1 MRTALAIAGGT
12 ESSRWRPRPSSVSRC
27 ELASSVYEAGER
39 SEGTRR
45 NFCPNAALT
54 VSIIPPTIDVMNTLD
69 APSSFLS
76 RHDEDL
82 SKAAHRREMR
92 LLQLS
97 IAGLMSVSRAERD
110 AAGRFIR
117 RSESMARS
125 ADPLIP
131 LRAEWWEAI

>member
-1 MRTALAIAGGT
+1 MRTALAIAGET
-12 ESSRWRPRPSSVSRC
+12 ESARWRVRPSSRSRC
-27 ELASSVYEAGER
+27 ELVSSVMRRASEARGPAEI
-39 SEGTRR
+39 SAPDVG
-45 NFCPNAALT
+45 LT
-54 VSIIPPTIDVMNTLD
+54 ISNITPTLAPMKTID
-69 APSSFLS
+69 APTSFLS

-82 SKAAHRREMR
+82 GRAAHRREMR

-97 IAGLMSVSRAERD
+97 IAGLTSVSGAERD